1 MENVREDKLQLVR
14 RWASR
19 GNLKQFLTDMQPRI
33 APLGYTAELN
43 IDTIQCYR
51 VIEKKSLM
59 GLRKQYVKEPVMAI
73 RRRNGSLEF
82 EAGDETFVEVLAS
95 VARAD

>member
-1 MENVREDKLQLVR
+1 MENVREDKLQIVQ
-14 RWASR
+14 RWARR

-33 APLGYTAELN
+33 APHGYTAELN

-59 GLRKQYVKEPVMAI
+59 GLRKQYVKQPVMAI
-73 RRRNGSLEF
+73 RRRNGTLEF
-82 EAGDETFVEVLAS
+82 DAEDETFVEVLAS
-95 VARAD
+95 VARVD